1 MSIKTDPGAGS
12 RDASRPRPI
21 LELHAVRKAFGDNL
35 VLDGISLSVL
45 PGQVIAIIGPSGS
58 GKSTLLRCI
67 DQLEEIDGGA
77 IYLDGEL
84 LGHRMHRGRLRRM
97 REHEIAPQRSR
108 LGYVFQNFN
117 LFHHFTAERN
127 ITEALTRVHGY
138 SATDARVRAHELL
151 QQVGLGDKASAFPS
165 ALSGGQ
171 QQRTAIARALAHEP
185 RILLFDEPTS
195 ALDPELVEEVLAVI
209 RKLAAEGQTMVLVT
223 HEMAFARDVADVVMF
238 MDAGTI
244 AEAGT
249 PERIF
254 GQPRSERLKAFL
266 ARYSLQTG
274 KERPARGT
282 QAAPDD
288 RELA

>member
-1 MSIKTDPGAGS
+1 MSTDADRTSAAPGA
-12 RDASRPRPI
+12 RPI
-21 LELHAVRKAFGDNL
+21 LELHSVRKAFGENL
-35 VLDGISLSVL
+35 VVDGISLSVF

-58 GKSTLLRCI
+58 GKSTLVRCI

-84 LGHRMHRGRLRRM
+84 LGYRMKRGRLRRM
-97 REHEIAPQRSR
+97 REREIAAQRAR
-108 LGYVFQNFN
+108 LGFVFQNFN
-117 LFHHFTAERN
+117 LFRHFTAERN

-138 SATDARVRAHELL
+138 SPSDARVRAHELL
-151 QQVGLGDKASAFPS
+151 AQVSLGDKAAAFPS

-195 ALDPELVEEVLAVI
+195 ALDPELVDEVLAVI
-209 RKLAAEGQTMVLVT
+209 RELASKGQTMILIT

-238 MDAGTI
+238 MDAGVI
-244 AEAGT
+244 AESGP
-249 PERIF
+249 PEQIF
-254 GQPRSERLKAFL
+254 GQPQSQRLKAFL

-274 KERPARGT
+274 
-282 QAAPDD
+282 QAQ
-288 RELA
+288 R